1 MKAETRTFEREAA
14 QNQGREHSRS
24 MSHPSGAPREGALL
38 VGLVLPGTP
47 AWEARDSIEELARLA
62 ETAMFIVVD
71 RVLQAQPRV
80 GATYY
85 IGKGKAHELEERS
98 QEAGADVIVFDNDLS
113 PAQMRNLERLTGM
126 RVLDR
131 SAVVLD
137 IFARHA
143 RTRTAMVQVE
153 LAQLEYLLPRLTRQW
168 THLSRQA
175 GGGAIR
181 GMGAAGVRGP
191 GETQLEIDR
200 RLIRD
205 RIRSLRRELGR
216 IGSRMATSRKGR
228 GDLFRVA
235 LVGYTNAGKST
246 LMRALSGAEVLVED
260 RLFATLDSTTRAV
273 DLDGRCKVL
282 LTDTVGFIKRLPHH
296 LLASFRATLEEAL
309 EADLLLHVVDLSHPH
324 CDLQRETVQG
334 VLAELG
340 IGDRP
345 MLVVHNKID
354 RVARCNAVEARA
366 QPAPAGGAGVEVSA
380 LSGAGLDELRD
391 RIRDRYRERM
401 VTLDLC
407 IPHAEGRLLSP
418 ASRTRRGARTL
429 LRPGRDPPPG
439 ATRSAVGRALGPGA
453 LSGRLKHGRDPPRN
467 ACPMRQAFG
476 RPRARLRARGARSGT
491 EARRRRRPVRSG
503 WRRRRS
509 GWNEAGY
516 RGGARRDV
524 RAVAPASSFVQRS
537 TAAAHRK
544 SAEPDAKA
552 AE

>member
-1 MKAETRTFEREAA
+1 MRGEPRAVERAPAENR
-14 QNQGREHSRS
+14 GRELSHSAS
-24 MSHPSGAPREGALL
+24 VPDAAPREAALL
-38 VGLVLPGTP
+38 VGLILPGTP
-47 AWEARDSIEELARLA
+47 AWEAEDSLDELARLC
-62 ETAMFIVVD
+62 ETATLVVAD
-71 RVLQAQPRV
+71 RVLQAQPRA

-98 QEAGADVIVFDNDLS
+98 REHGAGVSGFDNDLS
-113 PAQMRNLERLTGM
+113 PAQMRNLETLTGT

-131 SAVVLD
+131 SAIVLD

-200 RLIRD
+200 RLIRK

-216 IGSRMATSRKGR
+216 IASQLATSRKRR

-273 DLDGRCKVL
+273 DLDGQCRIL

-296 LLASFRATLEEAL
+296 LLASFRATLEEAV

-324 CDLQRETVQG
+324 CDLQMETVRG

-340 IGDRP
+340 IEGRP
-345 MLVVHNKID
+345 TLVVYNKTD
-354 RVARCNAVEARA
+354 RLARGGARGSDGEAAARR
-366 QPAPAGGAGVEVSA
+366 GAGVEVSA
-380 LSGAGLDELRD
+380 ISGAGLDALRD
-391 RIRDRYRERM
+391 SIRAHCRERM
-401 VTLDLC
+401 VTLDLR
-407 IPHAEGRLLSP
+407 IPYAEGRLLSRLHGHGEVLGHSCGP
-418 ASRTRRGARTL
+418 AGVR
-429 LRPGRDPPPG
+429 LRVRLDPQW
-439 ATRSAVGRALGPGA
+439 A
-453 LSGRLKHGRDPPRN
+453 GRLRLERFRD
-467 ACPMRQAFG
+467 G
-476 RPRARLRARGARSGT
+476 
-491 EARRRRRPVRSG
+491 
-503 WRRRRS
+503 
-509 GWNEAGY
+509 
-516 RGGARRDV
+516 
-524 RAVAPASSFVQRS
+524 
-537 TAAAHRK
+537 
-544 SAEPDAKA
+544 
-552 AE
+552 

>member
-1 MKAETRTFEREAA
+1 MRAETSAIEGESVANR
-14 QNQGREHSRS
+14 GRDRSRS
-24 MSHPSGAPREGALL
+24 MSHPSAAPREAALL

-47 AWEARDSIEELARLA
+47 TWEAKDSIDELARLA
-62 ETAMFIVVD
+62 ETAMLVVVD

-85 IGKGKAHELEERS
+85 IGKGKAHELKERS
-98 QEAGADVIVFDNDLS
+98 HAAGADVIVFDNDLS

-131 SAVVLD
+131 SAIVLD

-200 RLIRD
+200 RLIRN

-216 IGSRMATSRKGR
+216 IGSQMATSRKRR

-246 LMRALSGAEVLVED
+246 LMRALSGADVLVED

-273 DLDGRCKVL
+273 DLDGGCRIL

-296 LLASFRATLEEAL
+296 LLASFRATLEEAV

-324 CDLQRETVQG
+324 YDLQMETVQG

-340 IGDRP
+340 IGDRLA
-345 MLVVHNKID
+345 LVVYNKID
-354 RVARCNAVEARA
+354 RLERGNAAEAHATAAVR
-366 QPAPAGGAGVEVSA
+366 QGAGVEVSA
-380 LSGAGLDELRD
+380 VSGTGLDDLRE
-391 RIRDRYRERM
+391 RIRARCRQRT

-407 IPHAEGRLLSP
+407 VPYAEGRLLSQLHGHGEVLGRSCGP
-418 ASRTRRGARTL
+418 AEVR
-429 LRPGRDPPPG
+429 LRVRLDPQW
-439 ATRSAVGRALGPGA
+439 VGR
-453 LSGRLKHGRDPPRN
+453 LSLER
-467 ACPMRQAFG
+467 F
-476 RPRARLRARGARSGT
+476 RA
-491 EARRRRRPVRSG
+491 
-503 WRRRRS
+503 
-509 GWNEAGY
+509 
-516 RGGARRDV
+516 D
-524 RAVAPASSFVQRS
+524 
-537 TAAAHRK
+537 
-544 SAEPDAKA
+544 
-552 AE
+552 

>member
-1 MKAETRTFEREAA
+1 MNEGVHGDRHVAEKRRA
-14 QNQGREHSRS
+14 RPR
-24 MSHPSGAPREGALL
+24 SHPSVAPREAALL

-47 AWEARDSIEELARLA
+47 AWEAEDSLDELGRLA
-62 ETAMFIVVD
+62 ETAMLAVAG
-71 RVLQAQPRV
+71 RVLQAQPRI

-85 IGKGKAHELEERS
+85 IGKGKAHELEER
-98 QEAGADVIVFDNDLS
+98 AHACGASVIVFDNDLS
-113 PAQMRNLERLTGM
+113 PAQMRNLERLSGL

-181 GMGAAGVRGP
+181 GMGGTGVRGP

-228 GDLFRVA
+228 GDRLRVA

-273 DLDGRCKVL
+273 DVDGRCTVL

-296 LLASFRATLEEAL
+296 LLASFRATLEEAV

-324 CDLQRETVQG
+324 CDLQMETVRS
-334 VLAELG
+334 VLETLG
-340 IGDRP
+340 IADRHTL
-345 MLVVHNKID
+345 LVYNKVD
-354 RVARCNAVEARA
+354 RVVRGDGNGACPRPTLR
-366 QPAPAGGAGVEVSA
+366 PGAGVEVSA
-380 LSGAGLDELRD
+380 LTGAGLDDLRA
-391 RIRDRYRERM
+391 RIRARCRERE
-401 VTLDLC
+401 VILDLR
-407 IPHAEGRLLSP
+407 IPHAEGRLLSQLH
-418 ASRTRRGARTL
+418 GHGEVL
-429 LRPGRDPPPG
+429 E
-439 ATRSAVGRALGPGA
+439 RSSGP
-453 LSGRLKHGRDPPRN
+453 
-467 ACPMRQAFG
+467 
-476 RPRARLRARGARSGT
+476 T
-491 EARRRRRPVRSG
+491 EARVRVRIDRQ
-503 WRRRRS
+503 W
-509 GWNEAGY
+509 AG
-516 RGGARRDV
+516 RLGLARFEEGA
-524 RAVAPASSFVQRS
+524 A
-537 TAAAHRK
+537 
-544 SAEPDAKA
+544 
-552 AE
+552 